1 MIKNFTIIE
10 DIWLRGENG
19 LKTKLYRE
27 SDKKLD
33 CFGFFALACGLTRN
47 DIKNKES
54 LAAVGPKRLQEV
66 EMNPEFLL
74 FDTSVENK
82 FILKNS
88 EVALKIMRI
97 NDAPLEKEW
106 SDGTIL
112 KTEDQRKEMLTSA
125 FSDVGITLVFE
136 S

>member
-1 MIKNFTIIE
+1 MIKNFIIIE

-54 LAAVGPKRLQEV
+54 LAAIDPKRLQEV

-74 FDTSVENK
+74 FDISVENK
-82 FILKNS
+82 FILENS
-88 EVALKIMRI
+88 VVALKAMRI

-106 SDGTIL
+106 SDGTVI
-112 KTEDQRKEMLTSA
+112 KTEDQRKEMLKSA
-125 FSDVGITLVFE
+125 FLQVGVEINFE
-136 S
+136 

>member
-10 DIWLRGENG
+10 DIWLQGENG

-54 LAAVGPKRLQEV
+54 LAAVDPQRLREV
-66 EMNPEFLL
+66 ELNPEFLL

-88 EVALKIMRI
+88 EAALKIMRV

-106 SDGTIL
+106 SDGTVIM
-112 KTEDQRKEMLTSA
+112 TEDQRKEMLKSA
-125 FSDVGITLVFE
+125 FQQVGVEINFE
-136 S
+136 